1 MDVVQFLSLDLFLI
15 CVLCTCMVP
24 GVGAKDV
31 AYFLAEE
38 EQANFYLGNVA
49 ADADLASEATNPA
62 DLNSMK
68 YSFLTQ
74 SNNNEENSLVSL
86 FHINERQSSLYT
98 AQQLDRENL
107 CEYKD
112 ECVLEL
118 EVIARSTSGSL
129 YKKIKV
135 SITLLDINDNSPS
148 FSVPSITRDISEGSL
163 TGFYIP
169 IEAAKDADTGNFSI
183 QYYILEPPSS
193 PFTVGYQE
201 FVDGTYSVR
210 IVLDGQLD
218 RETTS
223 SYKVNVIARDG
234 GEPPKTGVLEVII
247 NVLDINDNRPR
258 FNTQMYNVTVNE
270 DVAVNTTI
278 TTVFADDPDQG
289 ENGRVTYKLSPNQA
303 EKIPTLFTI
312 DESSGD
318 VIIVG
323 SLIYEPGKSYTIIV
337 EASDNALQ
345 PLISQSKVF
354 IHVLDVHNNPPEISI
369 DPLSNTEDSE
379 ILENAILDTA
389 VAHITIF
396 DPDTGKNGIVNCSVV
411 NSDKFTLQ
419 RFAVHEYKVVLS
431 QALNREIKD
440 RYEVTVHCHDIG
452 TPQLNASAMFVV
464 HVMDIN
470 DNTPKFTQQQYF
482 VSVQENKSLTS
493 SVMQVA
499 ANDFDNGKNAE
510 VMFSLDSEGQK
521 YFRISETS
529 GVITVNSVLDR
540 ETVSQIS
547 FSVFAADKGS
557 PSLTGSAQVR
567 MIVTDV
573 NDNKP
578 EFMEDTFEYNLEE
591 NNHVNINIGVLVAN
605 DKDDGNNSQITYS
618 IHPNY
623 HAGIP
628 FAIMPNGSILAT
640 QVIDREA
647 KARYDFTVIAEDM
660 GNPSLRNSAHV
671 TVFVLDVNDN
681 NPEFVFPNAHNN
693 TVVISY
699 QTPVNTIVST
709 VETRDIDEGM
719 NSRVTYFMKDKNFS
733 HIFKLNNLSGRIVL
747 DKALTVADAKKYTF
761 GIIAQDKGTPP
772 RINEIAMSIVVTTQK
787 IGGDVTP
794 PEVNRQYFLIA
805 VAISCVTAVI
815 AIVIILT
822 ICLIKRADRIKQ
834 RYSETKDNSDGPLGR
849 QETRKKVSFSI
860 DDRAMTTMPGGRSSA
875 HENHL
880 YPEIPAGSI
889 QVSLKN
895 PDRGHESDSGQGSLD
910 SGDRRHHQLTSL
922 QLHHALLTSPSGSKN
937 RSTVSHMSPPLSGLI
952 THQEADNHSD
962 LSGEA
967 NTSDSGRGGSDDD
980 LNTSCI
986 LSYSGDFDHLAHS
999 PRGKHTP
1006 RGSSKSAGKREEL
1019 FPLPE
1024 HDYGQLNHMKPT
1036 LAPLS
1041 FGDRFFNYESN
1052 QGGLSPVK
1060 FGGVSPTG
1068 NSFIL
1073 SGNDDST
1080 TTSGSY
1086 VLDHEDDYVDV
1097 VRPSRQCIV

>member
-1 MDVVQFLSLDLFLI
+1 MDVVRFLSLDLLLVCILF
-15 CVLCTCMVP
+15 TCIAP
-24 GVGAKDV
+24 GIQGKDV
-31 AYFLAEE
+31 AYSLLEE
-38 EQANFYLGNVA
+38 EQANAYLGNVA
-49 ADADLASEATNPA
+49 ADADLASEAADPA

-74 SNNNEENSLVSL
+74 GNTIVSL

-98 AQQLDRENL
+98 ATKLDREEL
-107 CEYKD
+107 CEFEE
-112 ECVLEL
+112 ECILEL

-169 IEAAKDADTGNFSI
+169 IEAAKDTDTGNFSI
-183 QYYILEPPSS
+183 QDYTLEPPTS

-201 FVDGTYSVR
+201 FVDGSYSVR
-210 IVLDGQLD
+210 IVLNGQLD

-223 SYKVNVIARDG
+223 TYKVNVIARDG
-234 GEPPKTGVLEVII
+234 GDPPKTGALEVTI
-247 NVLDINDNRPR
+247 NVLDINDNRPK
-258 FNTQMYNVTVNE
+258 FSTQMYNVTVNE

-278 TTVFADDPDQG
+278 TTVFADDPDQDD
-289 ENGRVTYKLSPNQA
+289 NGRVTYKLSPNQA
-303 EKIPTLFTI
+303 EKIPTLFAI
-312 DESSGD
+312 SESTGD
-318 VIIVG
+318 VIIIG

-337 EASDNALQ
+337 EASDNAMQ
-345 PLISQSKVF
+345 PLISQAKVF

-369 DPLSNTEDSE
+369 DPLSNTDDSE
-379 ILENAILDTA
+379 ILENALLDTA
-389 VAHITIF
+389 VAHVTIF
-396 DPDTGKNGIVNCSVV
+396 DPDTGMNGIVNCSVI

-419 RFAVHEYKVVLS
+419 KFAVHEYKVVLY
-431 QALNREIKD
+431 QPLNREIKD
-440 RYEVTVHCHDIG
+440 RYEVTVYCHDTG
-452 TPQLNASAMFVV
+452 TPQLNASSTFVV

-482 VSVQENKSLTS
+482 LSVREDTS
-493 SVMQVA
+493 VTASVMQVA

-510 VMFSLDSEGQK
+510 VEFSLDAEGQK
-521 YFRISETS
+521 YFAIAETS
-529 GVITVNSVLDR
+529 GVISVNSDLDR
-540 ETVSQIS
+540 ETVTQIT
-547 FSVFAADKGS
+547 FTVYAADKGS
-557 PSLTGSAQVR
+557 PSLTGSAQVKVY
-567 MIVTDV
+567 VTDV

-578 EFMEDTFEYNLEE
+578 EFIENTFEYNLEE
-591 NNHVNINIGVLVAN
+591 NNHVNVSIGVLVAN
-605 DKDDGNNSQITYS
+605 DKDDGNNSRITYFL
-618 IHPNY
+618 HPNY
-623 HAGIP
+623 NAGIP
-628 FAIMPNGSILAT
+628 FSILPNGSVMAT

-647 KARYDFTVIAEDM
+647 KSRYDFTVIAEDM

-719 NSRVTYFMKDKNFS
+719 NSKVTYFMKDKNFS

-747 DKALTVADAKKYTF
+747 DKGLTVADARKYTF

-772 RINEIAMSIVVTTQK
+772 RINEIAMSIVVTTQ
-787 IGGDVTP
+787 GLGEDVP
-794 PEVNRQYFLIA
+794 QPEEHRQYFLIA

-834 RYSETKDNSDGPLGR
+834 KYSESKDNSDGPLGR

-860 DDRAMTTMPGGRSSA
+860 DDRVMTTMPGGRANVPES
-875 HENHL
+875 HL
-880 YPEIPAGSI
+880 YPEIPTGSI
-889 QVSLKN
+889 QVSLKS

-910 SGDRRHHQLTSL
+910 SSDRRHHQLTSL
-922 QLHHALLTSPSGSKN
+922 QLRHALMTSPSGSKN
-937 RSTVSHMSPPLSGLI
+937 RSAMPHVSPPLSGLI
-952 THQEADNHSD
+952 THQDMDNHSD

-967 NTSDSGRGGSDDD
+967 NTSDSGRGGSEDEI
-980 LNTSCI
+980 NTSCI

-999 PRGKHTP
+999 PRGKHMS
-1006 RGSSKSAGKREEL
+1006 RSSSKNAGKREDL

-1024 HDYGQLNHMKPT
+1024 NDYGQLNHMKPT
-1036 LAPLS
+1036 LAPIS

-1052 QGGLSPVK
+1052 QDGLSPVK

-1086 VLDHEDDYVDV
+1086 VLDHEDEYVDV